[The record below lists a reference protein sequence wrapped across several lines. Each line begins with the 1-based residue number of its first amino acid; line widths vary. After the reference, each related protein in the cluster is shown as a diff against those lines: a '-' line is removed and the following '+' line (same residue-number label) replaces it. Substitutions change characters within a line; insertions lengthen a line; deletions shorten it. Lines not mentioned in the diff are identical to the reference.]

1 MLPMEKRAP
10 DMELRVRIDKIE
22 QLLMLDY
29 EPGSEDALFDL
40 CTHDGQILKTG
51 DIKGPVTRI
60 RLTDIHDQELVL
72 MVLDGD
78 QSVVQPIHLR
88 KAV

>member
-1 MLPMEKRAP
+1 MERDTHAN
-10 DMELRVRIDKIE
+10 ELRIRIDKIE
-22 QLLMLDY
+22 QLLMFDY

-40 CTHDGQILKTG
+40 CTSDGHILRTG

-60 RLTDIHDQELVL
+60 RLTDIHDQDLVL

-78 QSVVQPIHLR
+78 QSVIQPIHLR

>member
-1 MLPMEKRAP
+1 MDTREAMVELKVRVDQLEK
-10 DMELRVRIDKIE
+10 
-22 QLLMLDY
+22 LLMFDY

-40 CTHDGQILKTG
+40 CTSDGRIVKTG
-51 DIKGPVTRI
+51 EVKGPVTRI
-60 RLTDIHDQELVL
+60 QLTDVHDRELVL

-78 QSVVQPIHLR
+78 RSVVRPVQLR

>member
-1 MLPMEKRAP
+1 MERETHAN
-10 DMELRVRIDKIE
+10 ELRIRIDKIE
-22 QLLMLDY
+22 QLLMFDY

-40 CTHDGQILKTG
+40 CTSDGHILRTG

-60 RLTDIHDQELVL
+60 RLKDIHDQDLVL

-78 QSVVQPIHLR
+78 QSVIQPIHLR